1 MSCVLAQLVHHHDP
15 FPQSPSFVSTV
26 CKLNGVV
33 LLPVPARTTTTMSLH
48 SVSFA
53 RAVLLKASSFCLT
66 RSLLVVCPCL
76 RCCMLVLNRGKTTV
90 DIQVVNYVFFLSLV
104 CRLAWG
110 SNQPFLCCWVRVE
123 SEAASTDAVCFQIVY
138 YKCYL
143 WKCGKNSLEIYSD
156 GQGLL
161 KHLQR
166 IDLEI
171 EKFWTFFK

>member
-15 FPQSPSFVSTV
+15 FPHSPSFVSAV

-110 SNQPFLCCWVRVE
+110 SNQPFLCCWTARRCVLKVRRPAPMLFVFKL
-123 SEAASTDAVCFQIVY
+123 STI
-138 YKCYL
+138 
-143 WKCGKNSLEIYSD
+143 NIIY
-156 GQGLL
+156 GNVG
-161 KHLQR
+161 R
-166 IDLEI
+166 IH
-171 EKFWTFFK
+171 